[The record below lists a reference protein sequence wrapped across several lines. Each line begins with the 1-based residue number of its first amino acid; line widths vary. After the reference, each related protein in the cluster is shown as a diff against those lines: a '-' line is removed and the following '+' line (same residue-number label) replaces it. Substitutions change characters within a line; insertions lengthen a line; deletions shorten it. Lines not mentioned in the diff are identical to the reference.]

1 MKSDDSV
8 DFTELISCKSRCE
21 ELALPNV
28 QHIKDIRE
36 FMSDPENFNG
46 DIDDLTERLT
56 AKAEQCHN
64 VLEILK
70 GRLHLKTLALKQ
82 VKEDILQLSLEAKK
96 PRADN
101 RFAMNGEKVRIHFLD
116 ETEAHEYEALEA
128 LDRYSIKM
136 SSLFSEILALD
147 SDVDCVTYLE
157 GVSRINID
165 YVKDWYKSETQD
177 KKEMGDGPTTN
188 I

>member
-1 MKSDDSV
+1 MNTEDLV

-46 DIDDLTERLT
+46 DIDELTGRLN

-64 VLEILK
+64 VLQTLK
-70 GRLHLKTLALKQ
+70 ERLQTKTVSLQK
-82 VKEDILQLSLEAKK
+82 VKEDIFELSAEIKK
-96 PRADN
+96 PNN
-101 RFAMNGEKVRIHFLD
+101 RFVMSNEKIQIRFLD
-116 ETEAHEYEALEA
+116 ETETKEYEAIEA
-128 LDRYSIKM
+128 MDRYGIKM

-157 GVSRINID
+157 GVSRINIE
-165 YVKDWYKSETQD
+165 YVKDWYKSEIQNKND
-177 KKEMGDGPTTN
+177 EVPPN
-188 I
+188 H